1 MFRAEASFS
10 VISSK
15 VEIMEFFGYR
25 NLVAYEKAREV
36 VRRVY
41 YVTKSFPKDEVFALS
56 SQMRRAAV
64 SITSNIAEGMTRYS
78 IKDKVH
84 FLEIAYGSLME
95 VMSQME
101 VAEDQKYITSAE
113 FQNFEVLVAD
123 VARLISGLQKSF
135 MQPTDG
141 QKLH

>member
-1 MFRAEASFS
+1 
-10 VISSK
+10 
-15 VEIMEFFGYR
+15 MEFFGYR
-25 NLVAYEKAREV
+25 NLVAYKKAREV

-101 VAEDQKYITSAE
+101 VAEDQRYITTAE
-113 FQNFEVLVAD
+113 CQNFEVLVAD
-123 VARLISGLQKSF
+123 TARLISGLQKSF
-135 MQPTDG
+135 KQPIDG

>member
-1 MFRAEASFS
+1 
-10 VISSK
+10 
-15 VEIMEFFGYR
+15 MEFFGYR

-41 YVTKSFPKDEVFALS
+41 YVTRSFPKDEVFALS

-78 IKDKVH
+78 IKDKAH

-101 VAEDQKYITSAE
+101 VAEDQKYITTAE

-135 MQPTDG
+135 IQPTDG

>member
-1 MFRAEASFS
+1 
-10 VISSK
+10 
-15 VEIMEFFGYR
+15 MEFFGYR

-41 YVTKSFPKDEVFALS
+41 HVTKSFPKDEMFALS

-101 VAEDQKYITSAE
+101 VAEDQKYITTAE

>member
-1 MFRAEASFS
+1 
-10 VISSK
+10 
-15 VEIMEFFGYR
+15 MEFFGYR

-135 MQPTDG
+135 
-141 QKLH
+141 K

>member
-1 MFRAEASFS
+1 
-10 VISSK
+10 
-15 VEIMEFFGYR
+15 MEFFGYR

-36 VRRVY
+36 VRRLY
-41 YVTKSFPKDEVFALS
+41 HVTKAFPKDEVFALS

-101 VAEDQKYITSAE
+101 VAEDQKYITTAE

-135 MQPTDG
+135 KQPIDG

>member
-1 MFRAEASFS
+1 
-10 VISSK
+10 
-15 VEIMEFFGYR
+15 MEFFGYR

-101 VAEDQKYITSAE
+101 VAEDQRYITTAE

-123 VARLISGLQKSF
+123 TARLISGLQKSF
-135 MQPTDG
+135 MQPIDG

>member
-1 MFRAEASFS
+1 
-10 VISSK
+10 
-15 VEIMEFFGYR
+15 MEFFGYR

-78 IKDKVH
+78 VKDKVH

-101 VAEDQKYITSAE
+101 VAEDQKYITTAE

-135 MQPTDG
+135 MQPIDG

>member
-1 MFRAEASFS
+1 
-10 VISSK
+10 
-15 VEIMEFFGYR
+15 MEFFGYR

-41 YVTKSFPKDEVFALS
+41 HVTKSFPKDEMFALS

-101 VAEDQKYITSAE
+101 VAEDQKYITTAE
-113 FQNFEVLVAD
+113 FQSFEVLVAD

>member
-1 MFRAEASFS
+1 
-10 VISSK
+10 
-15 VEIMEFFGYR
+15 MEFFGYR

-41 YVTKSFPKDEVFALS
+41 YVTRSFPKDEVFALS

-78 IKDKVH
+78 VKDKVH

-101 VAEDQKYITSAE
+101 VAEDQKYITTAE

-135 MQPTDG
+135 MQPIDG

>member
-1 MFRAEASFS
+1 
-10 VISSK
+10 
-15 VEIMEFFGYR
+15 MEFFGYR

-101 VAEDQKYITSAE
+101 VAEDQNYITTAE

>member
-1 MFRAEASFS
+1 
-10 VISSK
+10 
-15 VEIMEFFGYR
+15 MEFFGYR

-78 IKDKVH
+78 VKDKAH

-101 VAEDQKYITSAE
+101 VAEDQKYITTAE

-135 MQPTDG
+135 KQPIDG

>member
-1 MFRAEASFS
+1 
-10 VISSK
+10 
-15 VEIMEFFGYR
+15 MEFFGYR

-78 IKDKVH
+78 VKDKAH
-84 FLEIAYGSLME
+84 FLEISYGSLME

-101 VAEDQKYITSAE
+101 VAEDQKYITTAE

>member
-1 MFRAEASFS
+1 
-10 VISSK
+10 
-15 VEIMEFFGYR
+15 MEFFGYR
-25 NLVAYEKAREV
+25 NLVAYKKAREV

-101 VAEDQKYITSAE
+101 VAEDQRYITTAE

-123 VARLISGLQKSF
+123 TARLISGLQKSF
-135 MQPTDG
+135 KQPIDG

>member
-1 MFRAEASFS
+1 
-10 VISSK
+10 
-15 VEIMEFFGYR
+15 MEFFGYR

-41 YVTKSFPKDEVFALS
+41 HVTKSFPKDEVFALS

-101 VAEDQKYITSAE
+101 VAEDQKYITTAE

>member
-1 MFRAEASFS
+1 
-10 VISSK
+10 
-15 VEIMEFFGYR
+15 MEFFGYR

-78 IKDKVH
+78 VKDKAH

-101 VAEDQKYITSAE
+101 VAENQKYITTAE

>member
-1 MFRAEASFS
+1 
-10 VISSK
+10 
-15 VEIMEFFGYR
+15 MEFFGYR

-101 VAEDQKYITSAE
+101 VAEYQKYITTAE

-135 MQPTDG
+135 MQPPDG
-141 QKLH
+141 QKHH

>member
-1 MFRAEASFS
+1 
-10 VISSK
+10 
-15 VEIMEFFGYR
+15 MEFFGYR

-41 YVTKSFPKDEVFALS
+41 YVTRSFPKDEVFALS

-78 IKDKVH
+78 VKDKAH

-101 VAEDQKYITSAE
+101 VAEDQKYITTAE